1 MFILTTQPVDKT
13 LLSDILSGAEYII
26 QFSVYTQLYNVR
38 NKKLCRIH
46 DLRYKGWTKQKSL
59 ITGILFSQFL
69 TQKLNELENSCSYP
83 T

>member
-38 NKKLCRIH
+38 NKKFWFH
-46 DLRYKGWTKQKSL
+46 NFSAEKS
-59 ITGILFSQFL
+59 S
-69 TQKLNELENSCSYP
+69 ELENSCPYP